1 MKSTD
6 SRECCHC
13 YHVAAIDTELH
24 GMTAQTQ
31 QRRIGSE
38 GKTCIDRH
46 FGMAL
51 EERAGGNEPDN
62 AVATGV

>member
-13 YHVAAIDTELH
+13 HPVAAMDTERQ

-31 QRRIGSE
+31 HRRIGSE
-38 GKTCIDRH
+38 GKTCIDRP
-46 FGMAL
+46 FGIARK
-51 EERAGGNEPDN
+51 ERAGGNEPAN
-62 AVATGV
+62 AVATGG